1 MGHGAV
7 QVALN
12 TWLTNGRSR
21 TRHLWGHCRAW
32 SVSNMEYHG
41 NICECGH
48 SKKVE
53 SPGDWACSG
62 VASAR

>member
-41 NICECGH
+41 NICECGQH
-48 SKKVE
+48 H
-53 SPGDWACSG
+53 
-62 VASAR
+62 